1 MCLKE
6 PYKYKA
12 SASGIASSCRGQYN
26 EYTSEQRAQIGK
38 YSAENEPTRADR
50 HFSKVLSIV
59 ILESTARRLNAEYLK
74 KLADNVN
81 ASITVKIL
89 PLQLGRV
96 LDTAIQDYI
105 KAVHTVGGVVNT
117 SIVMA
122 AA

>member
-38 YSAENEPTRADR
+38 YSAENVPTRADR

-89 PLQLGRV
+89 PNKYKGRPLQLGQV

-105 KAVHTVGGVVNT
+105 N
-117 SIVMA
+117 SLRPN
-122 AA
+122 